1 MPYLE
6 IKNLTHTF
14 VERQLYSNA
23 EFLLHKGD
31 HIGLVGLNGAGKSTL
46 IRFMTGDLSPDFGTV
61 VWQDKLNVAFMDQYV
76 SVDPSLTIHGY
87 LSTTYKELFDLE
99 ARMNAYYLES
109 IEDEDALRKASNIQE
124 RLLQADFYTIETE
137 IQKVIQGLGLHLLG
151 SDTKIEHLSGG
162 QRAKV
167 ILGKLLLSD
176 ADVLLLDEPTN
187 FLDVDHIEWLANYLN
202 AYAKSFIVVSHDDSF
217 INRVANVIVDIDFQK
232 ITRYNGNYNAFLKQ
246 KEHNRMEQLSLYSKQ
261 QNYIDKT
268 EAFIRKNKAGGNAK
282 MARGRQ
288 KQLNRLDRVHAPLA
302 HAKQNYAFKTLSQAN
317 VRVLETLELAIGYD
331 SVLIDGFNMKIYGGE
346 RFAITGFNG
355 IGKST
360 LIKTIMGQL
369 KPLDGSIYLN
379 DDLKIGYFEQSLNWS
394 DDTLTPLQIVSQ
406 TYPKFSQGEVRK
418 TLASVGMKEEHW
430 SRSIKTLSGGEQT
443 KVKLCL
449 LMNRYTNMLVLDEP
463 TNHLDIE
470 SKDALKFALQ
480 SYTGTIILVS
490 HEASFYEDW
499 IDKIISI
506 RKIKNLRW

>member
-61 VWQDKLNVAFMDQYV
+61 VWQDKIELAFMDQYV
-76 SVDPSLTIHGY
+76 RVDPNLTIHGY
-87 LSTTYKELFDLE
+87 LSTTYKALFELE

-109 IEDEDALRKASNIQE
+109 MEDDDALRKASNIQE
-124 RLLQADFYTIETE
+124 RLL
-137 IQKVIQGLGLHLLG
+137 
-151 SDTKIEHLSGG
+151 LSE
-162 QRAKV
+162 
-167 ILGKLLLSD
+167 

-202 AYAKSFIVVSHDDSF
+202 AYPKSFIVVSHDDSF

-232 ITRYNGNYNAFLKQ
+232 ITRYNGNYDAFLKQ
-246 KEHNRMEQLSLYSKQ
+246 KEHNRMEQLSLYTKQ
-261 QNYIDKT
+261 QAYIHKT

-302 HAKQNYAFKTLSQAN
+302 HAKQNFAFKTLSQAN

-369 KPLDGSIYLN
+369 HPLEGSIYLN
-379 DDLKIGYFEQSLNWS
+379 DDLQIGYFEQSLNWE
-394 DDTLTPLQIVSQ
+394 DDTLTPVQIVSQ

-470 SKDALKFALQ
+470 SKNALKYALQ
-480 SYTGTIILVS
+480 AYTGTIILVS

-499 IDKIISI
+499 VDQIISI
-506 RKIKNLRW
+506 EK